1 MNGFFILLRLSDK
14 LLSDCTD
21 SSWYTYIA
29 LVKYYFADKI
39 MLTGWYI
46 SFISNPKPH
55 GYF

>member
-14 LLSDCTD
+14 LFSDCTD

-29 LVKYYFADKI
+29 QVKYYFAHKI
-39 MLTGWYI
+39 RLTGWYI